1 MKNSLNIFR
10 TDIQNI
16 CRNWVAAVLIG
27 GLIFLPSLYAW
38 LNIYASWDPYA
49 HTNQLPV
56 AIVNE
61 DAGAEVHGDKLN
73 VGNELVNTLKN
84 NQDMEWS
91 FTSRK
96 IAMEKV
102 EYGDF
107 FAVIII
113 PKNFSEKLA
122 SVLSD
127 YPEKATMEYYV
138 NEKINSIAP
147 KITEKGASVIVEN
160 VSSQFTATVNGIIF
174 NLFNNLGVEL
184 EKDMP
189 DIKNFEEYVIK
200 VQKDLPAIHEL
211 LTGTQDDIAS
221 AQSIIHKAQSLM
233 PQAKEITAN
242 GIETIETALSF
253 LSKAQNRLNTM
264 APVIENDLEKVL
276 KMSKEMLQTTQNI
289 KPNFTE
295 LDKLKKELDN
305 KMTSSIQ
312 TVHSIEEDLNWLN
325 NLNHA
330 ESLSSLILNQQEKLT
345 EAINKTAH
353 LKKLLLEAQT
363 NTGVINEQVI
373 GKEQQMSA
381 MLNDFQKVA
390 ENTSVQLDAFIKE
403 YKDSIEPTILAEV
416 NNARNTLQ
424 NATVTLRSIQDTL
437 PKVERTL
444 KNTDDHIK
452 EGKKT
457 LDLAVSQYPYI
468 SHKVNELAE
477 RIKKVQGETNINE
490 IIELLRND
498 PEAERSFFEE
508 PVILNENK
516 LFPIANYGT
525 GMTPFYTVLAIWVGC
540 LLLISLLATDVKHDK
555 IIREREV
562 YFGRLFTF
570 SAIGLLQALI
580 VTIGDIV
587 LLGVDV
593 KDSYWFVLFGFLI
606 SFVFMTIVYTL
617 VSVFGDV
624 GKAFAIVMLVLQIAG
639 SGGTYPVVL
648 LPKFFQWI
656 NPALPFTYA
665 VSLMREAVGGILWQR
680 VIQDIIF
687 LILTALAFIL
697 FATFLKEKVNHKT
710 RDLLNKSKESGLFH

>member
-16 CRNWVAAVLIG
+16 CQNWVAAVLIG
-27 GLIFLPSLYAW
+27 GLVFLPSLYAW

-61 DAGAEVHGDKLN
+61 DLGTVVRGDKLN

-127 YPEKATMEYYV
+127 HPEKATMEYYV

-147 KITEKGASVIVEN
+147 KITEKGASVIVGN
-160 VSSQFTATVNGIIF
+160 VSSQFTATVNAIIF
-174 NLFNNLGVEL
+174 NLFNNLGIEL

-189 DIKNFEEYVIK
+189 DIKNFEDYVMK

-211 LTGTQDDIAS
+211 LLGTHDDVAS
-221 AQSIIHKAQSLM
+221 AQSIIHKVQSLM
-233 PQAKEITAN
+233 PQAKEITTN
-242 GIETIETALSF
+242 GIDTIESALSF
-253 LSKAQNRLNTM
+253 LSKTQNRLNNM

-276 KMSKEMLQTTQNI
+276 KTSKELLQTTQNV
-289 KPNFTE
+289 KPDFTE
-295 LDKLKKELDN
+295 LDKVKKELDN

-312 TVHSIEEDLNWLN
+312 TVNSIEEDLNWLN

-330 ESLSSLILNQQEKLT
+330 ESPSSLPLNQQEKLT
-345 EAINKTAH
+345 NAIYKTAD
-353 LKKLLLEAQT
+353 LKKLLIEAQT
-363 NTGVINEQVI
+363 NTEVINELVK

-381 MLNDFQKVA
+381 VLNDFQKIA
-390 ENTSVQLDAFIKE
+390 ENTSIQLEAFIKE
-403 YKDSIEPTILAEV
+403 YKDSIEPTIISEV

-424 NATVTLRSIQDTL
+424 NATVTLRSIQATL
-437 PKVERTL
+437 PEVERIL
-444 KNTDDHIK
+444 KNTDDYIN

-457 LDLAVSQYPYI
+457 LDYAVSQYPYI

-540 LLLISLLATDVKHDK
+540 LLLISLLTTDVKHEK
-555 IIREREV
+555 IISAREV

-580 VTIGDIV
+580 VTIGDII
-587 LLGVDV
+587 LLDVDV
-593 KDSYWFVLFGFLI
+593 QDSYWFVLFGFLI

-665 VSLMREAVGGILWQR
+665 VGLMREAVGGILWQR

-697 FATFLKEKVNHKT
+697 FATFLKEKVNRKT
-710 RDLLNKSKESGLFH
+710 RDILNKSRESGLFH